1 MTRVYAQ
8 GDVTFIPVAGPLP
21 AEATPLPQEQGRYIF
36 AHGEVTGH
44 HHSTLPRPGVTYAEA
59 QGVRYLSIAELVGE
73 VSVEHQEHRPVTL
86 PPGLYEV
93 RRQRE
98 ATDNDEGWVNVRD

>member
-1 MTRVYAQ
+1 MYLR
-8 GDVTFIPVAGPLP
+8 
-21 AEATPLPQEQGRYIF
+21 PLPQEQGRYIF

-59 QGVRYLSIAELVGE
+59 QGIRYLSIAELVGE

-98 ATDNDEGWVNVRD
+98 ATDTDEGWVNVAD